1 MADFDYGNARL
12 RAMKARLL
20 SRREL
25 EALTEAGSLDG
36 LIAALTQTA
45 YRIPVEAALARL
57 SGMNCIHEALHDDLV
72 STLGSTRRF
81 FDGPAGEMA
90 AIVLRIYD
98 VHNLKTILRGLAK
111 NAPAGEILPALI
123 PVGEIHADIL
133 QQLARASEPRTAID
147 ILVTLGQPIA
157 QPLLKLRAEKPGAE
171 TYQMELALEQWHF
184 EQGKKTLKE
193 GPASSRLLEA
203 ALDLEV
209 DLKNMLTVLRFA
221 HAPLE
226 RKFLRE
232 RTGSDDLRLLLLGP
246 GCISFGLLARAGEQ
260 DTLNAAVEI
269 LADTPYKALLNSGL
283 DGYAQSGRLSEI
295 EKHLSRFQLN
305 WMQAQISKDSL
316 GIGVLL
322 GYHALKTNEIANI
335 RWIAQAVNMG
345 LKAEA
350 IRIEVR
356 FVE

>member
-1 MADFDYGNARL
+1 MAEFDYGNARL

-25 EALTEAGSLDG
+25 DTLTEAGSLEG
-36 LIAALTQTA
+36 LIAALTQTV
-45 YRIPVEAALARL
+45 YRKPVEIALARMT
-57 SGMNCIHEALHDDLV
+57 GMNCIHEALHEDLIK
-72 STLGSTRRF
+72 TLGSTRRF

-123 PVGEIHADIL
+123 PVGEIQADIL
-133 QQLARASEPRTAID
+133 NQLARASEPRAAID
-147 ILVTLGQPIA
+147 ILATLGQPIA

-171 TYQMELALEQWHF
+171 TYQMEQTLEQWHF

-193 GPASSRLLEA
+193 GPASSQLLEA

-209 DLKNMLTVLRFA
+209 DLKNLLAALRFA
-221 HAPLE
+221 HAPSE
-226 RKFLRE
+226 RKFLRQQ
-232 RTGSDDLRLLLLGP
+232 TGSDDLRQLLIGP
-246 GCISFGLLARAGEQ
+246 GRLSPDLLARAGEQ
-260 DTLNAAVEI
+260 VTLNAAIEV
-269 LADTPYKALLNSGL
+269 LTDTPYKALLSSGL
-283 DGYAQSGRLSEI
+283 EDYTHSGSLSDI
-295 EKHLSRFQLN
+295 EKRFARFQLN
-305 WMQAQISKDSL
+305 WMQAQLSKDPL

-335 RWIAQAVNMG
+335 RWIAQGVNMG

-350 IRIEVR
+350 IRGEVR
-356 FVE
+356 FAA

>member
-25 EALTEAGSLDG
+25 DTLTGAGSLEG
-36 LIAALTQTA
+36 LIAVLTQTV
-45 YRIPVEAALARL
+45 YRKPVETALARMT
-57 SGMNCIHEALHDDLV
+57 GMDCINQALHDDLV

-90 AIVLRIYD
+90 AIVLRTYD

-111 NAPAGEILPALI
+111 NTPSGEILPALL
-123 PVGEIHADIL
+123 PVGEIQADIL
-133 QQLARASEPRTAID
+133 QQLTRVSEPRAAID
-147 ILVTLGQPIA
+147 ILATLGQPIA

-171 TYQMELALEQWHF
+171 TYQMELVLEQWHF
-184 EQGKKTLKE
+184 EQGMKTLKE
-193 GPASSRLLEA
+193 GPASSRLLKD
-203 ALDLEV
+203 ALELEV
-209 DLKNMLTVLRFA
+209 DLKNLLTSLRFA

-226 RKFLRE
+226 RKFLRQQ
-232 RTGSDDLRLLLLGP
+232 TGSDDLRQLLIGP
-246 GCISFGLLARAGEQ
+246 GRLSLDLLARAGEQ
-260 DTLNAAVEI
+260 VTLNAAIEV
-269 LADTPYKALLNSGL
+269 LTDTPYKDLLSSGL
-283 DGYAQSGRLSEI
+283 EDYTHSGSLSDI
-295 EKHLSRFQLN
+295 EKRFTRFQLN
-305 WMQAQISKDSL
+305 WMGAQLSKDPL

-335 RWIAQAVNMG
+335 RWIAQGINMG

-350 IRIEVR
+350 IQGEVR
-356 FVE
+356 FAA